1 MPLTLNKTY
10 SFQFANTR
18 CGGLKTTSN
27 EDTDHLDNYTTYT
40 SYNIKLFLFSQ
51 LSYCHTILELFMDWN
66 GLRNITSIWTLTE
79 LNYVF
84 NRLIGSCA
92 KLDRFCSVWLCYRL
106 VFKHY
111 TYIGAYSFSPLV
123 LTSISD
129 TDVDG
134 VWTTDSVVLK
144 CEACK
149 TTCIHDQASKSL
161 RISWFLVTDH
171 NYLFSSSLWQR
182 IDNRHVDDIPWYA
195 WFTWNRAI
203 LYTVRPKNLRKAI
216 HEHFKL
222 RMAYRYTWALK
233 YASKNKYLWF
243 IFRGP
248 CDFELSRDTNVHHTF
263 PLVR

>member
-1 MPLTLNKTY
+1 
-10 SFQFANTR
+10 
-18 CGGLKTTSN
+18 
-27 EDTDHLDNYTTYT
+27 
-40 SYNIKLFLFSQ
+40 
-51 LSYCHTILELFMDWN
+51 MDWN

-111 TYIGAYSFSPLV
+111 TYIGAGAYSFSPLV

-134 VWTTDSVVLK
+134 VWTTDSVVLN

-149 TTCIHDQASKSL
+149 TTCIHDQASKS
-161 RISWFLVTDH
+161 RMISWFSVTDH

-182 IDNRHVDDIPWYA
+182 IDNRHVDDMLDLREIGLYYTLLGP
-195 WFTWNRAI
+195 RI
-203 LYTVRPKNLRKAI
+203 LERQYMNIL
-216 HEHFKL
+216 
-222 RMAYRYTWALK
+222 
-233 YASKNKYLWF
+233 N
-243 IFRGP
+243 
-248 CDFELSRDTNVHHTF
+248 FEWRIGTREL
-263 PLVR
+263 

>member
-1 MPLTLNKTY
+1 MVLTKKYFPFLPLWKLIFPKSGSGKIGKIGLPPPSYSPTITLIRLRCLFLYEFEYEYMPLTLNKTY

-111 TYIGAYSFSPLV
+111 TYIGAGAYSFSPLV

-134 VWTTDSVVLK
+134 VWTTDSVVLN

-161 RISWFLVTDH
+161 MISWFLVTDH

-182 IDNRHVDDIPWYA
+182 ID
-195 WFTWNRAI
+195 
-203 LYTVRPKNLRKAI
+203 
-216 HEHFKL
+216 
-222 RMAYRYTWALK
+222 M
-233 YASKNKYLWF
+233 
-243 IFRGP
+243 
-248 CDFELSRDTNVHHTF
+248 
-263 PLVR
+263 